1 MKRITFFATF
11 ALGITLLSACGS
23 PIAVPEPTA
32 VPAQPTETV
41 MPTAEATVRPSPT
54 PAQPTTEPT
63 AEPTTATSGPRV
75 QVTLA
80 DNTVNS
86 TLTSFKTGVPYTFVI
101 QNKGRHEHNFIIAP
115 PVALAGG
122 YAEALAGALLAVDE
136 TQIAPGSSITIEFT
150 FPASA
155 AGAKLEFSCLIRRHY
170 EDGMRQDITV
180 SN

>member
-1 MKRITFFATF
+1 MKRITFIATF
-11 ALGITLLSACGS
+11 GVGIALLSACGS
-23 PIAVPEPTA
+23 PTAAPEPTA
-32 VPAQPTETV
+32 VPSQPTEMV
-41 MPTAEATVRPSPT
+41 MPTAEAPAQPSPT
-54 PAQPTTEPT
+54 LAQPTT
-63 AEPTTATSGPRV
+63 EPTTATSGPRV

-80 DNTVNS
+80 ENTIKS

-122 YAEALAGALLAVDE
+122 YAEALAQALLAVDE
-136 TQIAPGSSITIEFT
+136 TQIAPGSSMTIEFT